1 MAAVKI
7 NIAQPAIDPLEQD
20 SPRLMVLP
28 MGIVLALALA
38 MAVGLG
44 LELVDKSVRTSQD
57 IQRHLGVAVL
67 GMVPHTDDEEV
78 AIPRIETAVR
88 DTPHSMVAEA
98 FRRVRTNLRFSAAA
112 DRQRSVMITS
122 PRPDDGKTSVATNL
136 AIAAAQGGHRVLLV
150 DANFRRP
157 AIHKYFDNVK
167 GPGLSNILVGD
178 GSLAGCVA
186 HTDIATLDVL
196 GAGPVPPNPAELL
209 GDEGCRRWLE
219 EAASAYDQVIIDTA
233 PVLLTSDALVLA
245 PTVDG
250 VILVVRANANTRGG
264 ARRACSLLADVG
276 ARLFG
281 AVLNAAQV
289 RRGGYYREQLRAYYD
304 YQADAEPTGHE
315 VSPQPPTQPS

>member
-1 MAAVKI
+1 
-7 NIAQPAIDPLEQD
+7 
-20 SPRLMVLP
+20 

-38 MAVGLG
+38 MAIGLG
-44 LELVDKSVRTSQD
+44 LELIDKSVRTPQD
-57 IQRHLGVAVL
+57 ILRHLGVAVL

-78 AIPRIETAVR
+78 AIPRVETAVR
-88 DTPHSMVAEA
+88 DMPRSMVAEA

-136 AIAAAQGGHRVLLV
+136 AIAAAQGGQRVLLV

-157 AIHKYFDNVK
+157 AIHKWFDK
-167 GPGLSNILVGD
+167 LEGAGLSNILVGD
-178 GSLAGCVA
+178 GSLADCVA

-196 GAGPVPPNPAELL
+196 GAGPIPPNPAELL
-209 GDEGCRRWLE
+209 GDEACRRWLE
-219 EAASAYDQVIIDTA
+219 EAVSAYDQVIIDTA

-264 ARRACSLLADVG
+264 ARRACSLLADVN

-304 YQADAEPTGHE
+304 YQADTEPAGYDA
-315 VSPQPPTQPS
+315 SPQPPTEPS